1 MTKSTP
7 SPLSAQTAQADHH
20 HAPSA
25 YRELALKSRR
35 EVHTLKRLASRLI
48 ATCTGKNTAVDQKLT
63 DFRDILY
70 SAQDVS
76 ALLPRLAV
84 IERMV
89 SHQDMTQKKAQS
101 HLEEQF
107 HTSGETLQRVIGL
120 PAQLKRDLRE
130 LLAKS
135 ANSDTE
141 RTQHLIRLLQ
151 LYERA
156 VTLQVTRPRAQ
167 HAQIELD
174 KDQIRRVAD
183 ELQNLITE
191 LDIDGQAG
199 SQLLDIR
206 RQLLT
211 DVAPAT
217 VVSLTLSALRLILD
231 ATQAERQASQQF
243 LAQVNDDLVA
253 ISQQNTR
260 AFDHATQLRVAHQ
273 SVDQRLAHT
282 ITDIE
287 KELGLKG
294 TPESNPEAALTR
306 ALGALN
312 AIAKENEALKTREC
326 ALEEQLSHN
335 QTQLS
340 TLAEHTMDQRRHVG
354 DQERKRL
361 LDPLTRVYNRAALND
376 RLEHEFRLWKK
387 YQRPFCLAVIDI
399 DHFKQVNQQFGYE
412 VGDKALKIVART
424 IYQCLRD
431 TDFIARFGGE
441 EFVILLPDANDDTRT
456 EILATI
462 SHTIRKLPL
471 KFKNERVAITVSI
484 GATLFSDQD
493 TPTPVLERADQALYQ
508 AKNSGRNQIIWC

>member
-1 MTKSTP
+1 MTKSTL
-7 SPLSAQTAQADHH
+7 SPLSAQAAQADHH
-20 HAPSA
+20 ETPSA
-25 YRELALKSRR
+25 YRDLALKSRR
-35 EVHTLKRLASRLI
+35 EIHSLKRLVSRFI
-48 ATCTGKNTAVDQKLT
+48 ATCTGKNTLVDQKLT
-63 DFRDILY
+63 EFRDVLY

-89 SHQDMTQKKAQS
+89 GHQDMTQKKALS
-101 HLEEQF
+101 HLDEQF
-107 HTSGETLQRVIGL
+107 HTSGETLQRVTGL
-120 PAQLKRDLRE
+120 PAQLKRDLRD
-130 LLAKS
+130 LLAQPMS
-135 ANSDTE
+135 SDTE
-141 RTQHLIRLLQ
+141 RTQHLIKLLQ

-156 VTLQVTRPRAQ
+156 VTLQVARPRAQ
-167 HAQIELD
+167 HAQVELD

-199 SQLLDIR
+199 DKLLEIR

-211 DVAPAT
+211 DVSPT
-217 VVSLTLSALRLILD
+217 SVVSLTLTSLRLILE
-231 ATQAERQASQQF
+231 ATQAERHASQQF
-243 LAQVNDDLVA
+243 LSQVNDDLVS

-260 AFDHATQLRVAHQ
+260 AYDHASQLRMAHQ
-273 SVDQRLAHT
+273 SVDQRLERT

-287 KELGLKG
+287 HEISLQSA
-294 TPESNPEAALTR
+294 PAADPEAALIR
-306 ALGALN
+306 ALDELKV
-312 AIAKENEALKTREC
+312 IAQENEALKNREQ
-326 ALEEQLSHN
+326 ALEEQLAHN
-335 QTQLS
+335 QNQLS
-340 TLAEHTMDQRRHVG
+340 TLAEQTMDQRRHVG

-376 RLEHEFRLWKK
+376 RLEHEYRLWKK
-387 YQRPFCLAVIDI
+387 YHREFCLAVIDI

-412 VGDKALKIVART
+412 VGDKALKVIARS

-456 EILATI
+456 DILANI
-462 SHTIRKLPL
+462 SQTIRKLPL
-471 KFKNERVAITVSI
+471 KFKNERVSITASI
-484 GATLFSDQD
+484 GATLFKDQD
-493 TPTPVLERADQALYQ
+493 TPKPVLARADQALYQ